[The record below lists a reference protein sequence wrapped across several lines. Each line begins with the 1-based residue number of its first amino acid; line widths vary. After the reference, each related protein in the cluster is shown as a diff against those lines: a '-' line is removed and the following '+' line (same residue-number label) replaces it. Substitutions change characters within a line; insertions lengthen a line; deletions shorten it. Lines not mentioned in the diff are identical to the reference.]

1 MRPQAAP
8 ALDATDTITNRIPH
22 DQVMVFADE
31 DKPRKL
37 ANLLQVHRLAITWSC
52 GIRSVIA
59 SAISRA
65 GAATGRVPNPFPG
78 QPVPLSHPQVPA
90 AMNSDAHYSQAYT

>member
-1 MRPQAAP
+1 MAGTCGLERGTDHPGNGFGMRPQAAP

-37 ANLLQVHRLAITWSC
+37 ANLLQVHRQAITWSC
-52 GIRSVIA
+52 MALLLALTNFS
-59 SAISRA
+59 
-65 GAATGRVPNPFPG
+65 
-78 QPVPLSHPQVPA
+78 
-90 AMNSDAHYSQAYT
+90 